1 MPRRPGVPEVDALTV
16 GITMFI
22 GMLVL
27 MGLRVPIAAAMFI
40 PGALGYWAMTHDM
53 ALLNL
58 MKGSAVARLTVYD
71 LSVIPLFLLMGQFAT
86 QGGLSRAL
94 FRAAAAFVGHIRGGL
109 AMAAVLSA
117 AAFGAI
123 CGSSVATCA
132 TITQVAY
139 PEMKAHGYHGR
150 LSTATLAS
158 GGTLGILIPPSV
170 PLVVYAILTEQNIA
184 KLFAA
189 AMVPGILAT
198 LGYLAVIAIVCRVK
212 PELATPSEPLPW
224 AERWKAL
231 REIWPII
238 VIFVLMFGG
247 IYAGLFSPTEGA
259 AVGAVGTFVA
269 AMARRE
275 LGLEAIRR
283 SFQGTAETSAMVF
296 MIFLGADMMNA
307 SLALT
312 QMPKLLADWV
322 THLQVAPLVIIGAIM
337 VFYVLLG
344 CVMDELSMMLL
355 TIPVLF
361 PAVMGLDLYGLNPE
375 MKAIWFG
382 VLVLMTVGIGMTA
395 PPVGLNVYVV
405 NSIARDVSMKETYKG
420 VLPFLATD
428 ALRTLAMLFF
438 PSMSLGLVRWLFS

>member
-1 MPRRPGVPEVDALTV
+1 MDALTI
-16 GITMFI
+16 GLLMFG
-22 GMLVL
+22 GMLLL
-27 MGLRVPIAAAMFI
+27 MALRVPIAAAMFI
-40 PGALGYWAMTHDM
+40 PGALGYWAMTNDS
-53 ALLNL
+53 ALLNQL
-58 MKGSAVARLTVYD
+58 KGSAVARLTVYD

-86 QGGLSRAL
+86 QGGLSKAL
-94 FRAAAAFVGHIRGGL
+94 FEAAAAFVGHIRGGL
-109 AMAAVLSA
+109 AMASVISA
-117 AAFGAI
+117 AAFGAV
-123 CGSSVATCA
+123 CGSSVATSA

-139 PEMKAHGYHGR
+139 PQMKAHGYHGS

-189 AMVPGILAT
+189 ALVPGLLAM
-198 LGYLAVIAIVCRVK
+198 LGYLLVIAVVCRVK
-212 PELATPSEPLPW
+212 PELAQPSEPQPW
-224 AERWKAL
+224 SARWQAL
-231 REIWPII
+231 LGIWPIVI
-238 VIFVLMFGG
+238 IFVVVFGG
-247 IYAGLFSPTEGA
+247 IYGGLFSPTEGA
-259 AVGAVGTFVA
+259 AVGAVGTFLA
-269 AMARRE
+269 AVGRRE
-275 LGLEAIRR
+275 LSREGLKR
-283 SFQGTAETSAMVF
+283 SFLGTAETSAMVF

-322 THLQVAPLVIIGAIM
+322 SHLQVAPLVIIGAIM
-337 VFYVLLG
+337 LFYVLLG

-361 PAVMGLDLYGLNPE
+361 PAVMGLELWGLNPE

-382 VLVLMTVGIGMTA
+382 ILVLMTVGIGMTA

-405 NSIARDVSMKETYKG
+405 NSIARDVPMSETYKG

-428 ALRTLAMLFF
+428 VLRTLAMLFF
-438 PSMSLGLVRWLFS
+438 PVLCLGLVQAFFH